1 MTQRIRAH
9 AHGLAPRPRR
19 RPWKTLTA
27 LALAAAVAVWLWQA
41 PQERQR
47 LLHAGQSLSARWS
60 GWLDGL
66 SGERPG
72 AKDQPAAVRPDASP
86 APTPDAMTAL
96 DNPIPLPPPPPEDA
110 AALAPPSVPVAETAA
125 ETAATAEAAPASPA
139 SPSHPLHALEP
150 LEPAA
155 AALPALDASD
165 AHLRETL
172 AALAPAVSGP
182 AAAWVRPERLVRRF
196 VATVDNLTAER
207 APTAQ
212 WPVHPTPPR
221 FLVDGGEADAHIA
234 PANHARYA
242 AAMQFVRQ
250 LDVPQAARQYR
261 QHYALFQQAYEELGY
276 PGRYFNDR
284 LVAVIDH
291 LLQTPEPATPPRVQ
305 LMPVRSTVA
314 SQQPWVRYQFVDP
327 QLEALSAGQKML
339 LRMGADNTRAI
350 KAQLRA
356 FRAAITAQPVQ

>member
-19 RPWKTLTA
+19 RPWKTLTT

-47 LLHAGQSLSARWS
+47 LLHAGQSLGARWS
-60 GWLDGL
+60 GWFDGL

-72 AKDQPAAVRPDASP
+72 AKDQLAASTPPDAARPVAAP
-86 APTPDAMTAL
+86 APDAVTAL
-96 DNPIPLPPPPPEDA
+96 DNPIPLPPPPPGDA
-110 AALAPPSVPVAETAA
+110 AALAPSF
-125 ETAATAEAAPASPA
+125 AEAAPASPA
-139 SPSHPLHALEP
+139 SPSHPLQALEP

-165 AHLRETL
+165 ARVRETL
-172 AALAPAVSGP
+172 AALAPSVSGP
-182 AAAWVRPERLVRRF
+182 ATAWVRPERLVRRF

-339 LRMGADNTRAI
+339 LRMGVDNTRAI

>member
-47 LLHAGQSLSARWS
+47 LLHAGQSLGARWS

-66 SGERPG
+66 SGERPD
-72 AKDQPAAVRPDASP
+72 AKDQPAASTPPDAARPDAVP
-86 APTPDAMTAL
+86 APDAVTAL

-110 AALAPPSVPVAETAA
+110 AALAPSF
-125 ETAATAEAAPASPA
+125 AEAAPASPA
-139 SPSHPLHALEP
+139 SPSHPLYALEP
-150 LEPAA
+150 LEPA

-165 AHLRETL
+165 ARVRETL

-221 FLVDGGEADAHIA
+221 FLVDGGEADARIA

-291 LLQTPEPATPPRVQ
+291 LLQTPEPATPPRVH

>member
-66 SGERPG
+66 SGERPD
-72 AKDQPAAVRPDASP
+72 AKDQPAASTPPDAARPVAVP
-86 APTPDAMTAL
+86 APDAVTAL

-110 AALAPPSVPVAETAA
+110 AALAPSF
-125 ETAATAEAAPASPA
+125 AEAAPASPA
-139 SPSHPLHALEP
+139 SPSHPLYALEP
-150 LEPAA
+150 LEPA

-165 AHLRETL
+165 ARVRETL

-182 AAAWVRPERLVRRF
+182 TAAWVRPERLVRRF

-221 FLVDGGEADAHIA
+221 FLVDGGEADARIA

-291 LLQTPEPATPPRVQ
+291 LLQTPEPATPPRVH

-314 SQQPWVRYQFVDP
+314 SQQPWVRYQFADP